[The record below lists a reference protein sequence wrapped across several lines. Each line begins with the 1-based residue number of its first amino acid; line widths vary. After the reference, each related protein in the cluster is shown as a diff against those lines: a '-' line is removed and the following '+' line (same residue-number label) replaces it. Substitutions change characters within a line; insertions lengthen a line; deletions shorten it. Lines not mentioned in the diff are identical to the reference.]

1 MLIIFL
7 LSVFCVL
14 LEELLN
20 PFPKCL
26 HHFKFPSAMCEGPNF
41 NFTPQYLHKKNE
53 KLSSN
58 QNLYMSGHSSVI
70 HHSQKVGNLNVY

>member
-1 MLIIFL
+1 
-7 LSVFCVL
+7 
-14 LEELLN
+14 
-20 PFPKCL
+20 
-26 HHFKFPSAMCEGPNF
+26 MCEGPNF